1 MTVRPQGQNQ
11 RTTILAAV
19 LRVARADKTG
29 MALFGDTTR
38 AFLLSLVPLIALP
51 LVISLVTL
59 LRGDILKAVTDLLA
73 AICVLLVPPI
83 VSHALARRWSRETL
97 WLRFAVAFNWCQ
109 FALSA
114 LCMAILI
121 ALGIVFG
128 AASAAPGSSLVVAA
142 FAILCVAL
150 VGYGLWLHWFI
161 VRVGLA
167 VSGGRAAFLVFA
179 VYAGTMAVL
188 IGRGLLFMERG

>member
-11 RTTILAAV
+11 RTTILAAI

-29 MALFGDTTR
+29 MGLFGDTTR
-38 AFLLSLVPLIALP
+38 AFLVSLVPLIALP
-51 LVISLVTL
+51 LMISLATL
-59 LRGDILKAVTDLLA
+59 LRGEILKAVTDLLA
-73 AICVLLVPPI
+73 AICVLLVPPV

-114 LCMAILI
+114 LCIAILI

-128 AASAAPGSSLVVAA
+128 AASAAPGSGVVVAA
-142 FAILCVAL
+142 FAILCVAV

-161 VRVGLA
+161 ARVGLA

-179 VYAGTMAVL
+179 VYAGTLAVL
-188 IGRGLLFMERG
+188 IGRGFLFVESG